1 MIKKLKE
8 QLQTLETQSASMPK
22 DRYGRPPS
30 SHIQDNVKPE
40 ITRGSSDASVN
51 GATRKFP
58 KKRPVLS
65 SSNKEDSSVSN
76 GVPSRPSST
85 TSSARGSLRQSQ
97 TSYSTDSRP
106 SASSPRAF
114 HQSPTFP
121 KANVIEPSLL
131 LSYLTQSE
139 KSQPSI
145 LLLDV
150 RSKDQYE
157 KGFFNADHVVWI
169 DPILID
175 QEYQSLTHKAY
186 LCFRIS
192 GKVLEESLVL
202 CPIEQQDWF
211 SNRHLFDLVIIYD
224 EDSRVNSYAG
234 GPALD
239 RQQVRLRNLTVA
251 IFDYAGYHKP
261 LKHVPMLLVGGLR
274 AWCNLV
280 REHSLRKQTW
290 NTDNTITVDESP
302 RAPKDNS
309 TSTADF
315 IGVKPKIHE
324 IDLDAEAQWLESLQ
338 QDGFAFISNNSN
350 SSEIS
355 LAVRSIAQIKRNFI
369 APSSFRPLLRARCI
383 INQSSI
389 L

>member
-1 MIKKLKE
+1 MIKNLKE
-8 QLQTLETQSASMPK
+8 QLQARETQSALMPK

-30 SHIQDNVKPE
+30 SHIQDNVNPE

-58 KKRPVLS
+58 KKRPVLA

-97 TSYSTDSRP
+97 TSYPTDSRP

-121 KANVIEPSLL
+121 KTNVIEPSLL

-139 KSQPSI
+139 KSRPSI

-192 GKVLEESLVL
+192 GKALEESLVL

-251 IFDYAGYHKP
+251 IYDYAGYHKP

-290 NTDNTITVDESP
+290 NTDDTITTDESP

-309 TSTADF
+309 TSMANF
-315 IGVKPKIHE
+315 IGVKSKIDE
-324 IDLDAEAQWLESLQ
+324 IDLDAEAQWLESLH
-338 QDGFAFISNNSN
+338 QDGFAL
-350 SSEIS
+350 S
-355 LAVRSIAQIKRNFI
+355 L
-369 APSSFRPLLRARCI
+369 I
-383 INQSSI
+383 ILIHQKSASPFV
-389 L
+389 

>member
-1 MIKKLKE
+1 MIKKLKD
-8 QLQTLETQSASMPK
+8 QLQALETQSASMPK
-22 DRYGRPPS
+22 DEYGRPPS
-30 SHIQDNVKPE
+30 SHIQEIVKPE
-40 ITRGSSDASVN
+40 ITRVSSDSQPASVN
-51 GATRKFP
+51 DAIRKFP

-65 SSNKEDSSVSN
+65 SLNKEDSSVSN

-97 TSYSTDSRP
+97 TYHSTDGRLSV
-106 SASSPRAF
+106 SSPRAF

-139 KSQPSI
+139 KSRPSI

-157 KGFFNADHVVWI
+157 KGFLNADHVVWI

-175 QEYQSLTHKAY
+175 QEYQPLTHIAY

-192 GKVLEESLVL
+192 SKALEESLVL

-234 GPALD
+234 GPVLD
-239 RQQVRLRNLTVA
+239 RHQVRLRNLTVA
-251 IFDYAGYHKP
+251 IFDYAGYNKP

-280 REHSLRKQTW
+280 REHSLRNQLW
-290 NTDNTITVDESP
+290 NTDNTFTADESP
-302 RAPKDNS
+302 RAARTNS
-309 TSTADF
+309 TSAANF
-315 IGVKPKIHE
+315 ISVESKIDE
-324 IDLDAEAQWLESLQ
+324 IDLDAETQWLGSLN
-338 QDGFAFISNNSN
+338 QDRFIL
-350 SSEIS
+350 S
-355 LAVRSIAQIKRNFI
+355 LIILIHQKSA
-369 APSSFRPLLRARCI
+369 SSFVR
-383 INQSSI
+383 
-389 L
+389 